1 MSTTFAVILKNGEQ
15 HDVARRVGRGILGCE
30 LYFTNE
36 MAELMSDKTPVIP
49 TDNSAQ
55 GIFTIGDIREHI
67 RKQEEAERET
77 EEEDLVEGSWID
89 DPSKI
94 EYYQR
99 KSVFAPMT
107 DGWHKDHDFIEVT
120 EWKNGEGWDIEIAA
134 SPNSKHVSLHFTEFA
149 VIKELI
155 ALLEKN

>member
-36 MAELMSDKTPVIP
+36 MTELMSDETPVIP

-77 EEEDLVEGSWID
+77 EEEGLVEGSWID

-134 SPNSKHVSLHFTEFA
+134 SPNSKHVSIHFTEFA